1 MQPIKEDE
9 PAPPPRPG
17 NRRMSS
23 RSIKWDKDDKGYLT
37 EAEMFAKDMDEDGK
51 GYLDAEE
58 ALRLSER
65 IVYLLE
71 ANKKVRRM
79 IWFLV
84 TLVVVLFV
92 ATVAATVM
100 AVEKSKVLSV
110 DENGLLFSKDGS
122 SGIKVEAQGVK
133 VNTYIGD
140 NGAIC
145 VSTEDVSKLWVAHE
159 SGSAGTILHA
169 IYGDDDE
176 TATEEDV
183 YQISTDVARRN
194 SSKVVFGNIVLDLQN
209 PDCAGGD
216 HVHRHLNEYIRFYR
230 EGYQPEHLPRRL
242 IAAQTGGSTCV
253 SGCGRGGTT

>member
-23 RSIKWDKDDKGYLT
+23 RSIKWDKDDKGFLT
-37 EAEMFAKDMDEDGK
+37 EAEMFAKDMDQDGK

-84 TLVVVLFV
+84 TLVLVLFA

-110 DENGLLFSKDGS
+110 GEKGLLLSKDGAD
-122 SGIKVEAQGVK
+122 ITVQAHGVK

-145 VSTEDVSKLWVAHE
+145 VSTEDVSKLWVAQE
-159 SGSAGTILHA
+159 EGSTGTIVHA
-169 IYGDDDE
+169 IYGDDNE

-183 YQISTDVARRN
+183 YQISTDVASRN
-194 SSKVVFGNIVLDLQN
+194 SSKVVFGNIVLNLQSPN
-209 PDCAGGD
+209 CGGGD
-216 HVHRHLNEYIRFYR
+216 HVHRRLNEYIRFYR

-242 IAAQTGGSTCV
+242 FNEQDEGSEYETD
-253 SGCGRGGTT
+253 